1 MAALSLLPFSP
12 YNPISV
18 WLPLAFVLTLGI
30 VRELWEDLRR
40 RRGDREVNNRL
51 VLVHT
56 RNGRLEEKRWKLLR
70 VGDVVKVLDGDYFPA
85 DLLLLS
91 STGPEGVCYVET
103 MNLDGETNLKVL
115 HFSIPCS

>member
-1 MAALSLLPFSP
+1 MAALSLVPFSP

-30 VRELWEDLRR
+30 LRELWEDLRR
-40 RRGDREVNNRL
+40 SRGDREVNNRSI
-51 VLVHT
+51 LVHSD
-56 RNGRLEEKRWKLLR
+56 RGQLEEKKWKHLR
-70 VGDVVKVLDGDYFPA
+70 VGDVVKVLDGDSFPA

-103 MNLDGETNLKVL
+103 MNLDGETNLKVKFL
-115 HFSIPCS
+115 YF

>member
-1 MAALSLLPFSP
+1 M
-12 YNPISV
+12 
-18 WLPLAFVLTLGI
+18 WLPLVFVLTLGI